1 MGDIFHRATLI
12 KGVTIKKKE
21 KNRKRNVILN
31 FRVTEEEKRLI
42 NNRIEL
48 SGMAK
53 ADYLIKSCLH
63 QEIVTYGNVKTF
75 DVIKSRLKIIDR
87 HLLSIQKAEELDL
100 EILESLRTILDILAG
115 LEKEGGIN
123 E

>member
-12 KGVTIKKKE
+12 KGVVVKKKE
-21 KNRKRNVILN
+21 KNRIRNVILN

-53 ADYLIKSCLH
+53 ADFLIKSCLH

-75 DVIKSRLKIIDR
+75 DAIKNRLAIIDK
-87 HLLSIQKAEELDL
+87 HLISIEKSDELDF
-100 EILESLRTILDILAG
+100 EILESLRTILDILSG
-115 LEKEGGIN
+115 LEKEGDNN

>member
-1 MGDIFHRATLI
+1 M
-12 KGVTIKKKE
+12 
-21 KNRKRNVILN
+21 ILN

-53 ADYLIKSCLH
+53 ADYLIKSCLY
-63 QEIVTYGNVKTF
+63 QKVVTYGNVKTF
-75 DVIKSRLKIIDR
+75 DTIKKRMEIIDE
-87 HLLSIQKAEELDL
+87 HLLSVQKSGELDL

-115 LEKEGGIN
+115 LESEDDIN